1 MKLPCFAVAHS
12 ASKTRVYAL
21 MTLATLGLDAGNA
34 VAQEYPNK
42 PIRLVVPFA
51 PGGGVDVL
59 ARLLAAKLPEFLG
72 QPVVVEHRP
81 GAGGN
86 VGADTVAKAPPD
98 GYTLLLTTSGHAAS
112 PALYRTLPFDAAKDF
127 APVTQVVASTLV
139 LVANPGLPAT
149 STKELIALAKQKPG
163 GLNYGSSGPGAPLHL
178 AMEML
183 KSAAGIDIVHIPY
196 RGDAPLATAVIAGD
210 VQVGIVPQATGLQHI
225 KAGAVRALGVV
236 TVKRSPALPDVP
248 TIGETVPG
256 FDAGVWNGIFAPANT
271 PPDIVARIQRDV
283 AKALATAEVGDRIR
297 AVGNEPVGST
307 PEAFAAVFK
316 ADLAKFAKVVKEAH
330 IPVQD

>member
-1 MKLPCFAVAHS
+1 MRRLCRGAAHS
-12 ASKTRVYAL
+12 ASRNAL
-21 MTLATLGLDAGNA
+21 IALILFTLYAGNA
-34 VAQEYPNK
+34 VAQDYPSK

-86 VGADTVAKAPPD
+86 VGADTVAKSAPD
-98 GYTLLLTTSGHAAS
+98 GYTILLTTSGHAAS
-112 PALYRTLPFDAAKDF
+112 PALYRSLPFDAAKDF

-149 STKELIALAKQKPG
+149 STKELIALAKAKPG

-196 RGDAPLATAVIAGD
+196 RGDAPLTTAVIAGD

-248 TIGETVPG
+248 TIAENAVPG
-256 FDAGVWNGIFAPANT
+256 YDAGVWNGIFAPAGT
-271 PPDIVARIQRDV
+271 PRDIVARLQRDV
-283 AKALATAEVGDRIR
+283 AKALATPEVGDRIR

-307 PEAFAAVFK
+307 PEEFEARFK
-316 ADLAKFAKVVKEAH
+316 ADLAKFAKVVKEAN